1 MPLLLDSAPPRSAV
15 ASRGADG
22 LTVGLINNMPD
33 AAVEATERQFVWLLR
48 AAAPDVVVRLKFFG
62 MTEVPR
68 SERLRAELAGRYRD
82 IGELWETRLDGLIVT
97 GTEPRA
103 EDLRE
108 ESYWATFGKLVD
120 WAQKNTA
127 STIWSCLAAHA
138 AVLHLDGIERRRLAQ
153 KKFGVF
159 ACDAVSAH
167 PLLKNAAPRLN
178 VPHSRYNDLPEAAL
192 TASGYRLLSRS
203 AAAGVDMF
211 VQEEGLFSLFLFL
224 QGHPEYEAATL
235 LREYRRDVERFLRG
249 ERADY
254 PAMPQGY
261 FNPSAAVLANGFR
274 ARALRAPRDG
284 LIAEFPTAALAAAL
298 DASWRRSAVGLYRI
312 WVDYLKERR
321 AERRPPAVFMRRS
334 G

>member
-1 MPLLLDSAPPRSAV
+1 MPLLLDSAPPQSAV
-15 ASRGADG
+15 ASRGADC

-33 AAVEATERQFVWLLR
+33 AAVEATERQFVGLLR
-48 AAAPDVVVRLKFFG
+48 AAAPATVVRLKFFI

-68 SERLRAELAGRYRD
+68 SERSRAELVGRYHD
-82 IGELWETRLDGLIVT
+82 IGELWDTRLDGLIVT

-103 EDLRE
+103 ENLKE
-108 ESYWATFGKLVD
+108 EPYWATLGKLID

-138 AVLHLDGIERRRLAQ
+138 AVLHLDGVERRRLAE

-159 ACDAVSAH
+159 AFDAVSAH
-167 PLLKNAAPRLN
+167 PLLKNAAPRLDI
-178 VPHSRYNDLPEAAL
+178 PHSRYNDLPAAAL
-192 TASGYRLLSRS
+192 AACGYRLLSRS
-203 AAAGVDMF
+203 AAADVDMF
-211 VQEEGLFSLFLFL
+211 VREEGPFSLFLFL

-235 LREYRRDVERFLRG
+235 LREYRRDVDRFLRG

-261 FNPSAAVLANGFR
+261 FNASAAVLANGFR

-298 DASWRRSAVGLYRI
+298 EANWRRSAVGLYRS

-321 AERRPPAVFMRRS
+321 AERRPPAVLMRRS